1 MIEYK
6 GYTGW
11 YEYDEEDRYFR
22 GKVCNI
28 EYPIN
33 FSGHSIESL
42 TRSFQHE
49 INNYLAM
56 CKKEGEEAEKPSPDK
71 KNPYYRIDFF
81 RNSIRELQI
90 INGRYKI
97 ES

>member
-1 MIEYK
+1 MDDGGNTMIEYK

-33 FSGHSIESL
+33 FSGHSIEFL

-56 CKKEGEEAEKPSPDK
+56 CKKDGEEAEKPSPDK
-71 KNPYYRIDFF
+71 KSPYHR
-81 RNSIRELQI
+81 L
-90 INGRYKI
+90 
-97 ES
+97 